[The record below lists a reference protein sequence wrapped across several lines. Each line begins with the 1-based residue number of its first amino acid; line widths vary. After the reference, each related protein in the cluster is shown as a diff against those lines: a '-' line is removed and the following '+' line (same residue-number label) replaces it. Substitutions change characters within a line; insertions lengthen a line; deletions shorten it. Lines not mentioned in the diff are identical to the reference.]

1 MIIILLFRVVSEN
14 GALEQIEAFAF
25 CNLTELQEMYIAA
38 LHVEITSNHVLVETL
53 ESNIA
58 VNIMKHIITYLSTYL
73 TEL

>member
-14 GALEQIEAFAF
+14 GALERIEAFAF
-25 CNLTELQEMYIAA
+25 SNLTELQEMYVAA
-38 LHVEITSNHVLVETL
+38 LRVEITSDHGLVDTL

-73 TEL
+73 TEQ